1 MPSHQAAGAA
11 WVAQALELPTGHGEL
26 TAKGNVAQACL
37 TLCDPMD

>member
-11 WVAQALELPTGHGEL
+11 WVAQALELPAGHGEL
-26 TAKGNVAQACL
+26 TAKANVAQACP